1 MKVVFKSRAAS
12 FGRNDKNFGLKVTL
26 KFLKNNHSLHFPL
39 DQKKNFVALDWLT
52 AIFYLWNCP

>member
-1 MKVVFKSRAAS
+1 MKVVFKSRVAS

-26 KFLKNNHSLHFPL
+26 KFLKKQPL
-39 DQKKNFVALDWLT
+39 ASFSARSQKNFVALDWLT